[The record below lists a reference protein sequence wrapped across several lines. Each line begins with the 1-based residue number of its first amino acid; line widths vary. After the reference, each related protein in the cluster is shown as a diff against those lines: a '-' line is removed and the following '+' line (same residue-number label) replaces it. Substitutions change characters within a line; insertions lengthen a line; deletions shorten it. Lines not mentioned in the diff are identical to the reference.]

1 MRRFAGTPL
10 LGISDFGTSAADHY
24 DRLERSGLTIERFM
38 RLAGVHFIVGA
49 FTAAAMLAAI
59 PPTAEI
65 GDAGWVAAGAMVVS
79 GVLLGIYAIRT
90 ERFDPA
96 YHLAAIY
103 LTVAMVTVVVWL
115 CGTVMAPFAVLF
127 LLSAQHVAI
136 HPPRRMIAAMLA
148 IWVSILLPLAH
159 PDLDDGTA
167 AFALALL
174 PVMTTIVI
182 GVLYR
187 LGSLYGDE
195 AVARAEAA
203 RVRADAQLAQ
213 READAARDAA
223 DRLRDLDSAKDRF
236 VSTVSHELRTPLTSV
251 KGYLEAILAGEAG
264 ELNPDQREYAE
275 IVYRNSTRLQELVD
289 DLLVLSRV
297 DAGDLVLRRER
308 FDLVDALRQ
317 VREEQGPRAAEGGL
331 MLALDAPATLPVV
344 ADRRRIEQTIGNLVS
359 NGIKYGADGY
369 EVRIR
374 AFADDHEVVI
384 EVVDHGVGIPTTE
397 LSRIGERFFR
407 ASTAGEV
414 QGSGLGLAISREI
427 VARHGGSLEV
437 ESVEGSGS
445 TFRVRLPTGESPT
458 AEAQNPAGRGREAEQ
473 PAD

>member
-1 MRRFAGTPL
+1 MSALAQRPL
-10 LGISDFGTSAADHY
+10 VGISGFETAAADHY
-24 DRLERSGLTIERFM
+24 ARLERSGLTIERFT
-38 RLAGVHFIVGA
+38 RLLGGSYLIGVV
-49 FTAAAMLAAI
+49 TAVLMLAAL
-59 PPTAEI
+59 PPTAEL
-65 GDAGWVAAGAMVVS
+65 GNAGWLVAAVAVVIGTVAGLFAVRS
-79 GVLLGIYAIRT
+79 TRFEPAIHLGLLW
-90 ERFDPA
+90 
-96 YHLAAIY
+96 AAIV
-103 LTVAMVTVVVWL
+103 LITLGVWL
-115 CGTVMAPFAVLF
+115 CGTVGVPFGVLF
-127 LLSAQHVAI
+127 LLTAQHVAV
-136 HPPRRMIAAMLA
+136 HPPRRVLVLMAA
-148 IWVSILLPLAH
+148 ISVSILLPFAH
-159 PDLDDGTA
+159 PDLDNGTA
-167 AFALALL
+167 AFALVLL
-174 PVMTTIVI
+174 PVWTTIVI
-182 GVLYR
+182 AVLYR

-203 RVRADAQLAQ
+203 RVRAETQLAR
-213 READAARDAA
+213 READSAQDAA
-223 DRLRDLDSAKDRF
+223 GRLRELDAAKDRF

-297 DAGDLVLRRER
+297 DAGELVLRRER

-317 VREEQGPRAAEGGL
+317 VREEQGPRATENGL
-331 MLALDAPATLPVV
+331 VLALDAPASLPVT

-369 EVRIR
+369 EVRVT
-374 AFADDHEVVI
+374 AFAGEDEVTV
-384 EVVDHGVGIPTTE
+384 EVVDHGVGIPATE

-445 TFRVRLPTGESPT
+445 TFRIRLPL
-458 AEAQNPAGRGREAEQ
+458 
-473 PAD
+473 